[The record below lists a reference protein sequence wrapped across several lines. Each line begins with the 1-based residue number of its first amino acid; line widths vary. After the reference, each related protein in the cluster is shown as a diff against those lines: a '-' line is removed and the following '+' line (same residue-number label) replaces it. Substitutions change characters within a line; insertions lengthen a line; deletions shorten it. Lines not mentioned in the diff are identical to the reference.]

1 MSSSSDRRLDPVT
14 VQWLGRVGYRPQ
26 ATDDGLLVTDGELRW
41 RISKDE
47 QAFAVDFAERG
58 DAYSRRV
65 EAQHFEDVERWLMLT
80 TSPDVRMARGQYTP
94 AGPSEEE
101 MAPGFSLRLEG
112 RDRLVVDGSGHE
124 RIRLVNVG
132 DRVGAAVAFTHL
144 ADLPLAAVPA
154 RLDSETPR

>member
-1 MSSSSDRRLDPVT
+1 MSSSELRLHGVT
-14 VQWLGRVGYRPQ
+14 IDLLGVAGYRPR

-47 QAFAVDFAERG
+47 HAFAVDFAERG
-58 DAYSRRV
+58 DAWSRRI
-65 EAQHFEDVERWLMLT
+65 EAQRLEDVERWLMLT

-94 AGPSEEE
+94 AGPPEEE
-101 MAPGFSLRLEG
+101 MAPGFSIRLEK
-112 RDRLVVDGSGHE
+112 RDRLVVDRSGHE

-144 ADLPLAAVPA
+144 ADLPLAEVPT